1 MPVVPAD
8 HRIAMWE
15 AKVAGEA
22 QSVVMGRVKAI
33 AFAEVQNR
41 FPEIVDM
48 ENGVKDVLEEASLP
62 TIMFPPYL
70 CAGRQMYRL
79 KRKFS
84 GGTLL
89 KEVDNIINNWI
100 TRGLDEDVLD
110 KIRDT
115 IFTLDAPAP

>member
-1 MPVVPAD
+1 MPVVSAD

-33 AFAEVQNR
+33 AFAEVQAR
-41 FPEIVDM
+41 FPELVDL
-48 ENGVKDVLEEASLP
+48 ENGIKDVLEEASLP

-70 CAGRQMYRL
+70 SAGRQMYRL
-79 KRKFS
+79 KRKF
-84 GGTLL
+84 GGSTLL
-89 KEVDNIINNWI
+89 KEVDNVINNWI
-100 TRGLDEDVLD
+100 TRGLDEDILE
-110 KIRDT
+110 KIRNS